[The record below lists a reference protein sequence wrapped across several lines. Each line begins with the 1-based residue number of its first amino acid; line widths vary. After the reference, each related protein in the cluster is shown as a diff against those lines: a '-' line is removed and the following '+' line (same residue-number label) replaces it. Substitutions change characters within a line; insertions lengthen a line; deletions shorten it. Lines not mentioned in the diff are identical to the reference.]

1 MSRYVKIGEFFEH
14 LRVFELT
21 LVIGSRDFWNSA
33 EKEVAHEREEVFLPF
48 HRDAIF
54 GSGLGR
60 RFGRRKYSNHRLIVQ
75 VRSDDC
81 DGRQW
86 WFGRKGPHHRNPGR
100 RSCDV
105 AISRQH
111 RSFKLQGADQFD
123 KDAIPALIKRN
134 FKFQCGSELVQ
145 GLPTV
150 WFEQDAFSGR
160 GGTFSKTVG
169 DRLLADA
176 VDFGLYC
183 LSLREDAWIFKA
195 RFTMRSSAGSYSP
208 DQQTVLLDE
217 IIGLRPAEPILIGF
231 PHTDSK
237 KGKTIYWV
245 ALLLE
250 KE

>member
-1 MSRYVKIGEFFEH
+1 M
-14 LRVFELT
+14 
-21 LVIGSRDFWNSA
+21 
-33 EKEVAHEREEVFLPF
+33 KE
-48 HRDAIF
+48 
-54 GSGLGR
+54 
-60 RFGRRKYSNHRLIVQ
+60 RKYFCLSIVMLFLVKASAVASEDENIQITALLFKSDPTIVTVVSGGSDGKGHIIGTQ
-75 VRSDDC
+75 VGGVVTSQFPD
-81 DGRQW
+81 
-86 WFGRKGPHHRNPGR
+86 
-100 RSCDV
+100 SIV
-105 AISRQH
+105 L
-111 RSFKLQGADQFD
+111 FKLQGADQFD

>member
-1 MSRYVKIGEFFEH
+1 M
-14 LRVFELT
+14 
-21 LVIGSRDFWNSA
+21 
-33 EKEVAHEREEVFLPF
+33 KE
-48 HRDAIF
+48 
-54 GSGLGR
+54 
-60 RFGRRKYSNHRLIVQ
+60 RKYFCLSIVMLFLVQASAVASEDENIQITALLFKSDPTIVTVVSGGSDGKGHIIGTQ
-75 VRSDDC
+75 VGGVVTSQFPD
-81 DGRQW
+81 
-86 WFGRKGPHHRNPGR
+86 
-100 RSCDV
+100 SIV
-105 AISRQH
+105 L
-111 RSFKLQGADQFD
+111 FKLQGADQFD

>member
-1 MSRYVKIGEFFEH
+1 M
-14 LRVFELT
+14 
-21 LVIGSRDFWNSA
+21 
-33 EKEVAHEREEVFLPF
+33 KE
-48 HRDAIF
+48 
-54 GSGLGR
+54 
-60 RFGRRKYSNHRLIVQ
+60 RKYFCLSIVMLFLVQASVVASEDENIQTTALLFKSDPTIVTVVSGGSDGKGHIIGTQ
-75 VRSDDC
+75 VGGVVTSQFPD
-81 DGRQW
+81 
-86 WFGRKGPHHRNPGR
+86 
-100 RSCDV
+100 SIV
-105 AISRQH
+105 L
-111 RSFKLQGADQFD
+111 FKLQGADQFD

>member
-1 MSRYVKIGEFFEH
+1 M
-14 LRVFELT
+14 
-21 LVIGSRDFWNSA
+21 
-33 EKEVAHEREEVFLPF
+33 KE
-48 HRDAIF
+48 
-54 GSGLGR
+54 
-60 RFGRRKYSNHRLIVQ
+60 RKYFCLSIVMLFLVQASVVASEDENIQITALLFKSDPTIVTVVSGGSDGKGHIIGTQ
-75 VRSDDC
+75 VGGVVTSQFPD
-81 DGRQW
+81 
-86 WFGRKGPHHRNPGR
+86 
-100 RSCDV
+100 SIV
-105 AISRQH
+105 L
-111 RSFKLQGADQFD
+111 FKLQGADQFD

-160 GGTFSKTVG
+160 GRTFSKTVG

>member
-1 MSRYVKIGEFFEH
+1 M
-14 LRVFELT
+14 
-21 LVIGSRDFWNSA
+21 
-33 EKEVAHEREEVFLPF
+33 KE
-48 HRDAIF
+48 
-54 GSGLGR
+54 
-60 RFGRRKYSNHRLIVQ
+60 RKYFCLSIVMLFLVQASAVASEDENIQITALLFKSDPTIVTVVSGGSDGKGHIIGTQ
-75 VRSDDC
+75 VGGVVTSQFPD
-81 DGRQW
+81 
-86 WFGRKGPHHRNPGR
+86 
-100 RSCDV
+100 SIV
-105 AISRQH
+105 L
-111 RSFKLQGADQFD
+111 FKLQGADQFD
-123 KDAIPALIKRN
+123 KDAIPALIKCN

>member
-1 MSRYVKIGEFFEH
+1 

-48 HRDAIF
+48 HRDAILVKASAVASEDENIQITALLF
-54 GSGLGR
+54 KSDPTIVTVVSGGSDGKGHIIGTQVGGVVTSQ
-60 RFGRRKYSNHRLIVQ
+60 FPDSIVL
-75 VRSDDC
+75 
-81 DGRQW
+81 
-86 WFGRKGPHHRNPGR
+86 
-100 RSCDV
+100 
-105 AISRQH
+105 
-111 RSFKLQGADQFD
+111 FKLQGADQFD